1 MTGSATA
8 SEDPDDLRRVT
19 AARGGGVAGGGPLDG
34 IRVVELLGLGPGPF
48 CGMLLADLG
57 ADVLRI
63 DRADVARSV
72 DRSRPATNAMYR
84 SKSAIGLD
92 LKAPAGVDAFLRLAD
107 GADALFEVFR
117 PGVVERL
124 GIGPD
129 VACAR
134 NPRLVYGR
142 LTGYGQDGPLAHK
155 AGHDIDYLAIA
166 GALEPL
172 GRAGGPPTPPINVL
186 ADFAGGGML
195 LAYGIVAAL
204 LAREQTGDGQVV
216 DAAMVDGA
224 ALMLTPFYAARASG
238 FWGPRG
244 TNMLDTGAPWY
255 DSYETADGGWL
266 AVGAIE
272 PEFYAQLLEGLGLTD
287 EQLPDQQD
295 RDRWPELR
303 ERFAS
308 VIRTRTRDDWE
319 AHFASYDACVAPAL
333 APTEAPAH
341 AHNRARGTFRDIRG
355 VLQPA
360 PAPRFSRT
368 PLGEPAP
375 PEHPGERTH
384 DALTG
389 WGFEAAEVTALIDAG
404 VLV

>member
-1 MTGSATA
+1 MTA
-8 SEDPDDLRRVT
+8 P
-19 AARGGGVAGGGPLDG
+19 GGGPLDG
-34 IRVVELLGLGPGPF
+34 MRVVELLGLGPGPF

-57 ADVLRI
+57 ADVLRV

-92 LKAPAGVDAFLRLAD
+92 LKAPAGVDAFLRLTD
-107 GADALFEVFR
+107 GADATFEVFR

-129 VACAR
+129 VACER

-142 LTGYGQDGPLAHK
+142 LTGYGQEGPLAHK

-172 GRAGGPPTPPINVL
+172 GRAGAPPTPPINVL

-204 LAREQTGDGQVV
+204 LARERTGAGQVV

-272 PEFYAQLLEGLGLTD
+272 PEFYAQLLEALGLSG

-295 RDRWPELR
+295 RERWPELR
-303 ERFAS
+303 ERFAA

-333 APTEAPAH
+333 APTEAPEH
-341 AHNRARGTFRDIRG
+341 PHNRARATFRDIRG
-355 VLQPA
+355 VPQPA

-368 PLGEPAP
+368 PLAEPSP
-375 PEHPGERTH
+375 PQHPGERTH
-384 DALTG
+384 DALAG
-389 WGFEAAEVTALIDAG
+389 WGFDAAEVTALIDAG